1 MRPLP
6 LSWSLVTRSRR
17 AGVEF
22 SCGTKMNP
30 RLLVVV
36 VVVVAAL
43 GLSVPCAISAPR
55 EDAKYPVHANG
66 DGGGAVVGA
75 LRLSSWNLEWLADP
89 RELDAAGFWQTC
101 EARNWPNEK
110 PGPGLPMCD
119 VYRRDRIFSAAD
131 YEALKLGPLRA
142 ALADMAAR
150 GLDLLAVQEVRGP
163 AALQAVLP
171 QGFRVACFTTR
182 EDAQNIG
189 FAVREAAGLQPRCRE
204 IRALS
209 LEDEPRVGHRVRRG
223 LELVLRVNG
232 GNIALLNVHLK
243 SGCPGGRLDNPR
255 NAACPVLQQQASPLE
270 QWIEGQAN
278 AGNAFL
284 IVGDWNRD
292 LEQEVRRRFPARSD
306 GSDPAGPIDPAT
318 VRNLFPE
325 IDDGKPP
332 ASAMVVVAVDR
343 RAAARHGCHATL
355 DQLVVSQSLLGLLDP
370 GSLAGGKPAAV
381 LTRPPGKA
389 TDHCSLD
396 TVLPFRAQP

>member
-1 MRPLP
+1 MTFRSSWLTVSLL
-6 LSWSLVTRSRR
+6 LSM
-17 AGVEF
+17 
-22 SCGTKMNP
+22 SCATSATGDDARDTNP
-30 RLLVVV
+30 DGR
-36 VVVVAAL
+36 
-43 GLSVPCAISAPR
+43 
-55 EDAKYPVHANG
+55 
-66 DGGGAVVGA
+66 DGGGAAAGS
-75 LRLSSWNLEWLADP
+75 LHLSSWNLEWLADP
-89 RELDAAGFWQTC
+89 RELDTTGFWRTC

-119 VYRRDRIFSAAD
+119 VYRRGRIFNAAD
-131 YEALKLGPLRA
+131 YDARKLRPLRA
-142 ALADMAAR
+142 ALAAMAAR
-150 GLDLLAVQEVRGP
+150 GLDILAVQEVRGP
-163 AALQAVLP
+163 AALHAVLP
-171 QGFRVACFTTR
+171 AGFRVVCFTTR

-209 LEDEPRVGHRVRRG
+209 LEDEPRVEHRVRRG

-232 GNIALLNVHLK
+232 GNVALLNVHLK
-243 SGCPGGRLDNPR
+243 SGCPGGRLDSTG
-255 NAACPVLQQQASPLE
+255 NAACPVLQQQAAPLE

-306 GSDPAGPIDPAT
+306 GSDPAGPIDPTT

-325 IDDGKPP
+325 LDDGKPP
-332 ASAMVVVAVDR
+332 ASAMEVVDVDR
-343 RAAARHGCHATL
+343 RAAARRGCHATL
-355 DQLVVSQSLLGLLDP
+355 DQLVVSRSLVALLDP

-381 LTRPPGKA
+381 LTLPPGKA

-396 TVLPFRAQP
+396 AVLPFRTP

>member
-30 RLLVVV
+30 RLLV

-75 LRLSSWNLEWLADP
+75 LHLSSWNLEWLADP

>member
-22 SCGTKMNP
+22 PCGTKMNP

-55 EDAKYPVHANG
+55 EDAKYPGHANG

-89 RELDAAGFWQTC
+89 RELDATGFWRTC

-131 YEALKLGPLRA
+131 YDALKVRPLRA
-142 ALADMAAR
+142 ALAEMATR
-150 GLDLLAVQEVRGP
+150 GLDVLAVQEVRGP

-171 QGFRVACFTTR
+171 PGYRVACFTTR

-189 FAVREAAGLQPRCRE
+189 FAIREAAGLQARCRE
-204 IRALS
+204 VRALS
-209 LEDEPRVGHRVRRG
+209 LEDDPRAEHRVRRG
-223 LELVLRVNG
+223 LELALRLNG
-232 GNIALLNVHLK
+232 RSVALLNVHLK
-243 SGCPGGRLDNPR
+243 SGCPGGRLDNPG
-255 NAACPVLQQQASPLE
+255 NAACPVLRQQVSPLE

-284 IVGDWNRD
+284 IIGDWNRD

-306 GSDPAGPIDPAT
+306 GSDPAGPIDPDT

-332 ASAMVVVAVDR
+332 ASAMEVVSVDR
-343 RAAARHGCHATL
+343 SAAGRRGCHANL
-355 DQLVVSQSLLGLLDP
+355 DQLVVSRSLLVLLDP
-370 GSLAGGKPAAV
+370 TLLPGGMPVAM

-396 TVLPFRAQP
+396 TVLPFRAQR

>member
-89 RELDAAGFWQTC
+89 RELDAAGFWRTC

-370 GSLAGGKPAAV
+370 GSLADGKPAAV